1 MKILKPAV
9 CGTLESSDIQVTIRP
24 NDGNGIE
31 IDLESVVKTI
41 FGDEIEATVKEVLQ
55 EFRVTD
61 ALVTLVDKGAL
72 DCVVRARMQAAI
84 LRASGEKYDWSK
96 EDALWQAV

>member
-55 EFRVTD
+55 EFGVTD
-61 ALVTLVDKGAL
+61 VQVTLVDKGAL